1 MRNTLFGLAAFIA
14 AILGLL
20 VASIVIPRP
29 MTDEQKRELGLYHFD
44 KPRPIAEFNMTVHRG
59 KAVGLASLQGQWS
72 LVFFGFTTCPDIC
85 PTTLGVLSRAVR
97 DLEEAPQVIM
107 VTVDPERDTPE
118 LLSQYVPAFNPA
130 FVGYTGSFDET
141 VALAQQVN
149 IAFGKMP
156 GDGPGTYTM
165 DHTASLVVI
174 DPQGRY
180 AGFIKA
186 PHNAQNI
193 KKIIRALI

>member
-44 KPRPIAEFNMTVHRG
+44 KPRPIAEFNMTDHRG

-85 PTTLGVLSRAVR
+85 PTSLLDMVVAAEQTAV
-97 DLEEAPQVIM
+97 DEALVFVSI
-107 VTVDPERDTPE
+107 DPARDTPE
-118 LLSQYVPAFNPA
+118 TLAAYTALFENEFPDPVTITLPGGQRPAF
-130 FVGYTGSFDET
+130 S
-141 VALAQQVN
+141 LARH
-149 IAFGKMP
+149 AM
-156 GDGPGTYTM
+156 TEES
-165 DHTASLVVI
+165 AE
-174 DPQGRY
+174 
-180 AGFIKA
+180 A
-186 PHNAQNI
+186 AQD
-193 KKIIRALI
+193 

>member
-1 MRNTLFGLAAFIA
+1 
-14 AILGLL
+14 
-20 VASIVIPRP
+20 
-29 MTDEQKRELGLYHFD
+29 
-44 KPRPIAEFNMTVHRG
+44 
-59 KAVGLASLQGQWS
+59 
-72 LVFFGFTTCPDIC
+72 
-85 PTTLGVLSRAVR
+85 
-97 DLEEAPQVIM
+97 
-107 VTVDPERDTPE
+107 
-118 LLSQYVPAFNPA
+118 VPAFNPA

-156 GDGPGTYTM
+156 GDDPGTYTM

-174 DPQGRY
+174 DPEGRY

-193 KKIIRALI
+193 QKIIRALI